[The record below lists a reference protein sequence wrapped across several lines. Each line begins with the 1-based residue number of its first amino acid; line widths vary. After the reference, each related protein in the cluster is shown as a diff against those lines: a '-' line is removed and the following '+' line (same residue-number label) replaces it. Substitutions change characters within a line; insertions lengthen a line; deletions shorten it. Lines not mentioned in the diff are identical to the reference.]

1 MKPTDKNNDQKQE
14 PASAPKPQ
22 DNWLRHLSVDELA
35 NLGVNYVAYVKPMTV
50 DGVEAYGIFGAD
62 GEQIGV
68 TPGRDTAFAA
78 IRQHDLEPLS
88 VH

>member
-1 MKPTDKNNDQKQE
+1 MTSDDQKQL
-14 PASAPKPQ
+14 SHTTPKQ
-22 DNWLRHLSVDELA
+22 EQQWLRHLSTDELA

-50 DGVEAYGIFGAD
+50 DGVAAFGIFGAD
-62 GEQIGV
+62 GEQLGL